1 MFFFLQT
8 VQVFGNILAGNLDGA
23 CFRYTMLLCDFIEQV
38 DWKEVEDFRSFAGVA
53 YRSLDVSYLYT
64 EGKLG
69 RVIGVSCHI

>member
-1 MFFFLQT
+1 MFFSLQT

-53 YRSLDVSYLYT
+53 YRSMDVSYQGY
-64 EGKLG
+64 
-69 RVIGVSCHI
+69 